1 MLMRFSSAGST
12 RAGVRILAAAAAIA
26 GALLMPGAG
35 FGAQAGGDVSGIWW
49 GVKYSPKLEIVGG
62 GDIPYNAAGK
72 AQYAKNMAALKDG
85 TLKDE
90 ARRLCTPDGVP
101 RILGNPYP
109 FKFIQTPGQTTIIY
123 ELNRVFRVV
132 QMDTPQL
139 PALDLEIAP
148 YYSGH
153 SVGHWE
159 GDTLVIETAGF
170 NEKTFLDATGA
181 PHSDQLSTVER
192 VRKINAGKQL
202 EITVTITDPAMLTR
216 PITARYLYDAHPE
229 VQLQDYV
236 CGEPHRDISHIPG
249 VTEARRAR
257 LGG

>member
-1 MLMRFSSAGST
+1 MHMRLSAGACVCAT
-12 RAGVRILAAAAAIA
+12 ALALAPVLAVPA
-26 GALLMPGAG
+26 AG
-35 FGAQAGGDVSGIWW
+35 FAAQAAGDVSGVWQA
-49 GVKYSPKLEIVGG
+49 VKYSPKLEIVGG
-62 GDIPYNAAGK
+62 GEIPYNAAGK
-72 AQYAKNMAALKDG
+72 AQYAKNMAALRDG
-85 TLKDE
+85 SLADE

-101 RILGNPYP
+101 RVLANPYP

-123 ELNRVFRVV
+123 ELNRSFRVV

-181 PHSDQLSTVER
+181 PHSDQLTTVER
-192 VRKINAGKQL
+192 VHKINAGKQL
-202 EITVTITDPAMLTR
+202 EITVTITDPGMLAR
-216 PITARYLYDAHPE
+216 PISARYVYDAHPE
-229 VQLQDYV
+229 LQLQDYV
-236 CGEPHRDISHIPG
+236 CGEPHRDISQIPG
-249 VTEARRAR
+249 VAEARRAR
-257 LGG
+257 AGG